1 MRKSVFVL
9 LVVALGA
16 LFPARVEAQQVTRSD
31 SAAIFLEA
39 ARMLEARGQGA
50 AADAIY
56 QLILERF
63 PDTFA
68 ADAAR
73 SRVRVPVTD
82 RVSTSSGAV
91 ELKVWSTLYG
101 LWLGVAVPAAFGA
114 NDSEAYGVG
123 LLVGGPVGFL
133 VGQGLARSRSLS
145 DAQARAITFGG
156 TWGTWQGF
164 GWSRVLD
171 LGEGLECDGDLCVSD
186 GGAEETF
193 AAMVVGGIAGIGVGT
208 MLSRKNI
215 TPGIASTVSFGALWG
230 TWFGTA
236 AGVLIDAEDD
246 GLLAASL
253 IGGDAGLVTA
263 AILAPRWNMS
273 RNRARLISIAGVIGG
288 LAGGGIDLITR
299 PDDEKAAVAIPLAG
313 SIIGLTI
320 GAVTTRSYDARNPGG
335 NENDGAGSALLR
347 LDRGR
352 FSIDMPIPHLAAL
365 PHTRNGRPD
374 WETGA
379 GLTLF
384 SARF

>member
-1 MRKSVFVL
+1 VFVL

-16 LFPARVEAQQVTRSD
+16 LFPARGEAQQVTRSD
-31 SAAIFLEA
+31 SAAIFLDA
-39 ARMLEARGQGA
+39 ARMLDARGQGA

-82 RVSTSSGAV
+82 RISTSSGAV

-114 NDSEAYGVG
+114 EGSEAYGVG

-133 VGQGLARSRSLS
+133 VGQGLARSGSLS
-145 DAQARAITFGG
+145 DAQARAVTFGG

-171 LGEGLECDGDLCVSD
+171 LGEGFECDGDLCVSD

-193 AAMVVGGIAGIGVGT
+193 AAMVVGGIGGIAVGSV
-208 MLSRKNI
+208 LSRKNI
-215 TPGIASTVSFGALWG
+215 TPGIASTVSFSALWG

-288 LAGGGIDLITR
+288 LAGGGIDLIVR

-313 SIIGLTI
+313 SIIGLAI

-335 NENDGAGSALLR
+335 DENDGAGSALLR
-347 LDRGR
+347 LDHGR

-365 PHTRNGRPD
+365 PHTRNGRAD

>member
-1 MRKSVFVL
+1 
-9 LVVALGA
+9 
-16 LFPARVEAQQVTRSD
+16 
-31 SAAIFLEA
+31 
-39 ARMLEARGQGA
+39 
-50 AADAIY
+50 
-56 QLILERF
+56 
-63 PDTFA
+63 
-68 ADAAR
+68 
-73 SRVRVPVTD
+73 
-82 RVSTSSGAV
+82 
-91 ELKVWSTLYG
+91 
-101 LWLGVAVPAAFGA
+101 
-114 NDSEAYGVG
+114 
-123 LLVGGPVGFL
+123 
-133 VGQGLARSRSLS
+133 
-145 DAQARAITFGG
+145 
-156 TWGTWQGF
+156 
-164 GWSRVLD
+164 
-171 LGEGLECDGDLCVSD
+171 
-186 GGAEETF
+186 
-193 AAMVVGGIAGIGVGT
+193 
-208 MLSRKNI
+208 
-215 TPGIASTVSFGALWG
+215 LWG